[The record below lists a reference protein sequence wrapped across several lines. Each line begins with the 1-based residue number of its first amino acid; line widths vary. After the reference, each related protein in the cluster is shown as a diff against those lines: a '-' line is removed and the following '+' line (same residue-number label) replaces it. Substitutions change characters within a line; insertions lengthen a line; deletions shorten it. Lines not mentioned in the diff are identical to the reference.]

1 MFASHFNHCSTIVD
15 AFCQGFINFFGA
27 QRFGRD
33 GRNSIDIGMALLRCD
48 WAGAVRKNLAP
59 HPADTREVAI
69 AKEACF
75 RRRKDEDGD
84 GDEHGD
90 IGFSAALG

>member
-1 MFASHFNHCSTIVD
+1 MV
-15 AFCQGFINFFGA
+15 
-27 QRFGRD
+27 
-33 GRNSIDIGMALLRCD
+33 LLRCD
-48 WAGAVRKNLAP
+48 WDGVVRKILTP

-75 RRRKDEDGD
+75 RRRKDGD